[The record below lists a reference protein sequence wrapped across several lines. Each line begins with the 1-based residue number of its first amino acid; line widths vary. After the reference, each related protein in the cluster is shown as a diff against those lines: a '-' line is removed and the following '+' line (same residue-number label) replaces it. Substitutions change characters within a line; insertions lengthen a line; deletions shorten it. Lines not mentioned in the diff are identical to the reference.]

1 MGVRVAR
8 LVDPAENQVYY
19 SHIQHFQAGV
29 IDSIAY
35 WSDFVW
41 MPAYTSAEIRPLA
54 LEIGER
60 LIQRPPSFLSKAFF
74 ELNHN
79 KTFGV
84 GRFSDKRRS
93 PGTQRLL
100 PVFLSK
106 GHRPQP
112 DSFLT
117 EVGWVPGLMAHPETA
132 PVFRSSLRTFLQ
144 ARGIKRPAHNS
155 LRTWFV

>member
-1 MGVRVAR
+1 
-8 LVDPAENQVYY
+8 
-19 SHIQHFQAGV
+19 
-29 IDSIAY
+29 
-35 WSDFVW
+35 

-54 LEIGER
+54 LEIWGR
-60 LIQRPPSFLSKAFF
+60 LIQKPPSFLSQAFF
-74 ELNHN
+74 ELHHN

-100 PVFLSK
+100 LAFLSK
-106 GHRPQP
+106 GHRLQL

-144 ARGIKRPAHNS
+144 ARRIKRPAHNS